1 MPGVPIIDCLFS
13 LESVPGDR
21 LPEPRELSREMDRA
35 AIDRVLL
42 TPCKNWRCERHW
54 GPDGISLAE
63 VNSFVT
69 AMPHRFSGLA
79 SYDPFAIP
87 ESMALVDLAIEHG
100 YCGVYVQSNGSE
112 IPISDSR
119 MQPLYRRCQAA
130 DMPVI
135 MQVGPA
141 LANIAPPEDI
151 AKIAEDFPEM
161 KIVAGISGPIHLAEI
176 LELCERYSN
185 VYFAFDGSLPFP
197 NDNRR
202 FRQSE
207 LAHHR
212 SMFGSNGCRWIDL
225 LDNIARLDLPYE
237 STRAF
242 MHDNAASVMRMSV
255 EQPATRYA

>member
-13 LESVPGDR
+13 LESVSRDH
-21 LPEPRELSREMDRA
+21 LPEPRELTREMDRA

-42 TPCKNWRCERHW
+42 APCKNWRCERHW

-63 VNSFVT
+63 VNAFVT

-79 SYDPFAIP
+79 SYNPFAIP

-100 YCGVYVQSNGSE
+100 YCGVYVQTCGSDLSL
-112 IPISDSR
+112 SDPR

-135 MQVGPA
+135 VQVGPA
-141 LANIAPPEDI
+141 ITSIASPEDL
-151 AKIAEDFPEM
+151 APIAEAFPDM
-161 KIVAGISGPIHLAEI
+161 KIVAGISGPIHLTTI
-176 LELCERYSN
+176 LELCERN
-185 VYFAFDGSLPFP
+185 ANFYFAFDGSLPFP

-207 LAHHR
+207 LAQR
-212 SMFGSNGCRWIDL
+212 RAMFGSNGCRWIDL
-225 LDNIARLDLPYE
+225 LDNIARLDMPYK
-237 STRAF
+237 STQAF
-242 MHDNAASVMRMSV
+242 MHDNAASVMRMV
-255 EQPATRYA
+255 VDQPVTRYA